1 MILQNYFKYR
11 ILNANSEAIIRHTNF
26 HKDTDIIWFLRV
38 NLKITGKISNKMAE
52 SGKYEWKLIE

>member
-11 ILNANSEAIIRHTNF
+11 ILNANLEAIIRHTNF

-38 NLKITGKISNKMAE
+38 NLKIKGKISHFLMRNPA
-52 SGKYEWKLIE
+52 IF